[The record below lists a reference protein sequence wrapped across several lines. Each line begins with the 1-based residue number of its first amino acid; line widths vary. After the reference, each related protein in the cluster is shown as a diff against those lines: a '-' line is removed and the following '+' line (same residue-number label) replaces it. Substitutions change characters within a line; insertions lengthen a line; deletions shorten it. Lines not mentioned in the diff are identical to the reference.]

1 MNRLVAAIIGIVVI
15 VLGIVATTTL
25 FVVRQTDQVIVLQ
38 FGDPLRVIREPGL
51 NAKLPWQSVET
62 FDKRV
67 LGLDPPTE
75 ELILSDQRRVNVDS
89 FARYRIVDPLRFYQT
104 VRTSAAFD
112 DRFGRILNATV
123 RRVLALHDLVDMLSP
138 ARDEIMGKIRD
149 EVIRSA
155 GDFGIEIV
163 DLRIGR
169 TELPDE
175 VSQNVYAR
183 MRSERER
190 EANRERAEGEEVAR
204 RIRAQADRQQTV
216 IVAEAQREAEKL
228 RGDGEATRT
237 RILAEAF
244 NRDPAFFDFYRTLE
258 AYKETFHSDD
268 TTMVLSPDSE
278 FFRFFGDAMGRT
290 TTQERQR

>member
-15 VLGIVATTTL
+15 ALGMLATTTL
-25 FVVRQTDQVIVLQ
+25 FVVRQTNQVIILQ

-51 NAKLPWQSVET
+51 NAKLPWQSIET

-75 ELILSDQRRVNVDS
+75 ELILSDQRRINVDS

-138 ARDEIMGKIRD
+138 ARDEIMGKIRS
-149 EVIRSA
+149 EVIRAA

-216 IVAEAQREAEKL
+216 IIAEAQREAEKL

-237 RILAEAF
+237 RILAAAF

-258 AYKETFHSDD
+258 AYKETFHPED
-268 TTMVLSPDSE
+268 TTLVLSPYSE

>member
-1 MNRLVAAIIGIVVI
+1 MNRLIAAVIGVVVI
-15 VLGIVATTTL
+15 GLGLLAMTTL
-25 FVVRQTDQVIVLQ
+25 FVVRQTEQVIVLQ

-75 ELILSDQRRVNVDS
+75 ELILSDQRRINVDS
-89 FARYRIVDPLRFYQT
+89 FARYRIIDPLRFYQT
-104 VRTSAAFD
+104 VRTAAAFD

-123 RRVLALHDLVDMLSP
+123 RRVLAMYDLVDMLSP

-149 EVIRSA
+149 EVMRSA

-169 TELPDE
+169 TELPEE
-175 VSQNVYAR
+175 VSQNVFAR

-216 IVAEAQREAEKL
+216 IIAEAQREAEKL

-258 AYKETFHSDD
+258 AYKETFHADD
-268 TTMVLSPDSE
+268 TTLVLSPDSE
-278 FFRFFGDAMGRT
+278 FFRFFGDAMGRSAR
-290 TTQERQR
+290 QQRER

>member
-15 VLGIVATTTL
+15 VLGILATTTL

>member
-15 VLGIVATTTL
+15 ALGILATTTL

-268 TTMVLSPDSE
+268 TTMILSPDSE